1 MISQNE
7 IKDSFERVA
16 NSLTQNPEKGC
27 NTLVS
32 TTRIIDGLSCQT
44 EEGEWKLNADLP
56 SKAGG
61 SNSGPTPGVLGRA
74 ALGSCIAIGYMLW
87 ASKLEVPIDSLE
99 VEIQADSDDGALFGT
114 HDAPPGYT
122 EVRYCVRVQSTASEE
137 EIFKVLDAGDK
148 HDPYLDI
155 FTRAIPCKRQV
166 EILPHPNPGSDKI

>member
-1 MISQNE
+1 MKQE
-7 IKDSFERVA
+7 QIKSSFERVA
-16 NSLTQNPEKGC
+16 EHLALNPGRGC

-32 TTRIIDGLSCQT
+32 TTRITDGLSCQT

-74 ALGSCIAIGYMLW
+74 ALGSCLAIGYMLW
-87 ASKLEVPIDSLE
+87 ASKLEVAIDSLE
-99 VEIQADSDDGALFGT
+99 VEIQADSDDGVLFGT
-114 HDAPPGYT
+114 SDAPPGYT

-137 EIFKVLDAGDK
+137 DIFKVLDAGDK

-166 EILPHPNPGSDKI
+166 EIIQG